1 MIKFGDEY
9 RNYMDR
15 VQMMKIIVGI
25 RLPQERLL

>member
-15 VQMMKIIVGI
+15 VQRMNIIVGI